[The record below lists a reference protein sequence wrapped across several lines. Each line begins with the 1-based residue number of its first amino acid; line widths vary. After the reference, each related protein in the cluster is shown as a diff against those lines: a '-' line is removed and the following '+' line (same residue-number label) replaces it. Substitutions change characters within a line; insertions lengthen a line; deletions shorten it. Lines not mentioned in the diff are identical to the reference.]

1 MNAGAYRNFVKIQ
14 HLEKSKDTDGF
25 SKEEWVDYYSNYAYA
40 NKLSGAEFWAAAETA
55 SQSTVRFEMRYH
67 PALDALN
74 TKDYRLVFNDRIFNI
89 TNIDNVQFRNETV
102 KISGVEVT

>member
-1 MNAGAYRNFVKIQ
+1 MNAGAYKSLVTIQ
-14 HLEKSKDTDGF
+14 HLEKAKDSDGF
-25 SKEEWVDYYSNYAYA
+25 SKEEWVDYYTNYAYA

-67 PALDALN
+67 SALDELN
-74 TKDYRLVFNDRIFNI
+74 TKDYRLVFKDRIFNI
-89 TNIDNVQFRNETV
+89 TNIDNVQFANETV